1 MGKKQR
7 SKREA
12 ATADKYRL
20 YQDAVQ
26 DTESDIAL
34 AERVFKQEY
43 GRMPRLLREDFSGT
57 SLMACDWVTRHADNH
72 AWAIDLDPE
81 PLAWGREHNL
91 ASLSPDQ
98 AKRIELVEADV
109 LDAECGPVDICVAF
123 NFSYFLFKTR
133 EEMLR
138 YVTKARSTLRDEGV
152 FMVDVYG
159 GAEAQTT
166 MTETREQDDFDY
178 VWDQDIFD
186 PISHDVVNYI
196 HFEFEDGSGMR
207 KAFRYDWRLWSLP
220 ELRDLMKEA
229 GFRETR
235 VYWEGTDT
243 KTNEGN
249 GIFRR
254 AEHAPDDPA
263 WIAYIVAIP

>member
-1 MGKKQR
+1 MKSR
-7 SKREA
+7 RAA
-12 ATADKYRL
+12 ATADKYAL
-20 YQDAVQ
+20 YQESVQ

-43 GRMPRLLREDFSGT
+43 GRPPRLLREDFSGT

-81 PLAWGREHNL
+81 PLAWGRERNL
-91 ASLSPDQ
+91 AKLDAGQ
-98 AKRIELVEADV
+98 AKRVELVQADV
-109 LDAECGPVDICVAF
+109 MEAECGPVDVCVAF

-133 EEMLR
+133 EQLLG
-138 YVTKARSTLRDEGV
+138 YLKKARSSLKQEGI

-166 MTETREQDDFDY
+166 MTETREQDADFDY
-178 VWDQDIFD
+178 VWDQDLFD
-186 PISHDVVNYI
+186 PITHDVVNYI
-196 HFEFEDGSGMR
+196 HFEFPDGSEMR

-220 ELRDLMKEA
+220 ELCDLMMEA
-229 GFRETR
+229 GFKDTR
-235 VYWEGTDT
+235 VYWEGTEK

-249 GIFRR
+249 GIFRKVTS
-254 AEHAPDDPA
+254 APDDPA
-263 WIAYIVAIP
+263 WVSYIVGVR

>member
-1 MGKKQR
+1 MAKKQR
-7 SKREA
+7 QRAA
-12 ATADKYRL
+12 ATADKYAL
-20 YQDAVQ
+20 YQEAVQ
-26 DTESDIAL
+26 DTESDITL
-34 AERVFKQEY
+34 AERVFKQQY
-43 GRMPRLLREDFSGT
+43 GRSPRLLREDFSGT
-57 SLMACDWVTRHADNH
+57 SLMACDWVVRHADNY

-91 ASLSPDQ
+91 AKLDAGQ
-98 AKRIELVEADV
+98 AKRVALIQADV
-109 LDAECGPVDICVAF
+109 LAAECDPVDICVAF

-133 EEMLR
+133 EQLLG
-138 YVTKARSTLRDEGV
+138 YLKKARSTLGKEGL

-166 MTETREQDDFDY
+166 MTETRDQDADFDY
-178 VWDQDIFD
+178 VWDQDLFD
-186 PISHDVVNYI
+186 PITHDVVNYI
-196 HFEFEDGSGMR
+196 HFEFSDGSEMR

-220 ELRDLMKEA
+220 ELCELMREA
-229 GFRETR
+229 GFAETR
-235 VYWEGTDT
+235 VYWEGTDK

>member
-1 MGKKQR
+1 MAKKQR
-7 SKREA
+7 RRAA
-12 ATADKYRL
+12 ATADKYAL
-20 YQDAVQ
+20 YQESVQ

-43 GRMPRLLREDFSGT
+43 GRPPRLLREDFSGT

-81 PLAWGREHNL
+81 PLAWGRERNL
-91 ASLSPDQ
+91 AKLDAGQ
-98 AKRIELVEADV
+98 AKRVELVQADV
-109 LDAECGPVDICVAF
+109 MEAECGPVDVCVAF

-133 EEMLR
+133 EQLLG
-138 YVTKARSTLRDEGV
+138 YLKKARSTLKEEGI

-166 MTETREQDDFDY
+166 MTETREQDADFDY
-178 VWDQDIFD
+178 VWDQDLFD
-186 PISHDVVNYI
+186 PITHDVVNYI
-196 HFEFEDGSGMR
+196 HFEFPDGSEMR

-220 ELRDLMKEA
+220 ELCDLMKEA
-229 GFRETR
+229 GFKDTR
-235 VYWEGTDT
+235 VYWEGTEK

-254 AEHAPDDPA
+254 AAHAPDDPA